1 MSENNIINNM
11 CQSSTESQGILDM
24 IKSSESQDNQC
35 KFTCLEP
42 KDLNNVPNSF
52 KGFGIMKDNIFNL
65 AKPRVTNVSKEL
77 KQLLNESKEAI
88 QMTKN
93 MNDIK
98 TKELVSKLLKFLQ
111 DLYEFGTFSID
122 TCIYCKYSEH
132 TCNDESC
139 EYCKIKLNPD
149 YEKNL
154 SMSCHTKE
162 YHKTLFGK
170 IFGYTHDHT
179 PCVITDHC
187 MLQILVDNYLLS
199 HGSGSNVYPILK
211 YFQKINGYSEHWI
224 NKICWGSK
232 DINIIP
238 FTGINNSLNN
248 DTKDL
253 FEYQCQQDF
262 YKNTLIEFINK
273 VKQYSELITNID
285 RLRSVL
291 QVLCIDNIS
300 LIKSCLKELRVSD
313 YQNNVTE
320 ECIDKCLEDYMN
332 IISEL

>member
-1 MSENNIINNM
+1 MSENNIINS
-11 CQSSTESQGILDM
+11 CQYTIKSQGILDM
-24 IKSSESQDNQC
+24 IKTTESQDNQC

-65 AKPRVTNVSKEL
+65 AKPCITNVSKEL
-77 KQLLNESKEAI
+77 KQLLNESKETI

-93 MNDIK
+93 IYDIK

-111 DLYEFGTFSID
+111 DLYEFGTLSID

-139 EYCKIKLNPD
+139 EYCKMKLNPD
-149 YEKNL
+149 YEKKI
-154 SMSCHTKE
+154 STSCHTKE
-162 YHKTLFGK
+162 YHESLFGK
-170 IFGYTHDHT
+170 IFGYTHDHK
-179 PCVITDHC
+179 PRVITDHC
-187 MLQILVDNYLLS
+187 MLQIIVDDYLLS
-199 HGSGSNVYPILK
+199 HGSGSNVYPVLK

-232 DINIIP
+232 DITIP
-238 FTGINNSLNN
+238 FICLNN
-248 DTKDL
+248 NTKDL

-262 YKNTLIEFINK
+262 YKNTLIEFIDK
-273 VKQYSELITNID
+273 VKQYSELITNIE

-320 ECIDKCLEDYMN
+320 ECVDKCLEDYMN
-332 IISEL
+332 IISKF

>member
-1 MSENNIINNM
+1 MSENNIINS
-11 CQSSTESQGILDM
+11 CQSSIESQGILDM
-24 IKSSESQDNQC
+24 IKLSESQDNQC

-93 MNDIK
+93 KNDIK

-139 EYCKIKLNPD
+139 EYCKMKLNPD

-154 SMSCHTKE
+154 STSCHTKE

-179 PCVITDHC
+179 PYVITDHC
-187 MLQILVDNYLLS
+187 MLQILVDDYLSS
-199 HGSGSNVYPILK
+199 HGSGSNVYPVLK

-232 DINIIP
+232 DITIP

-253 FEYQCQQDF
+253 FEYHCQQDF

>member
-1 MSENNIINNM
+1 MSENNIINS
-11 CQSSTESQGILDM
+11 CQSTIKSQGILDM
-24 IKSSESQDNQC
+24 IKTTESQDNQC

-65 AKPRVTNVSKEL
+65 AKPCITNVSNEL
-77 KQLLNESKEAI
+77 KQLLNESKETI

-93 MNDIK
+93 IYDIK

-111 DLYEFGTFSID
+111 DLYEFGTLSID

-139 EYCKIKLNPD
+139 EYCKMKLNPD

-154 SMSCHTKE
+154 STSCHTKE
-162 YHKTLFGK
+162 YHESLFGK
-170 IFGYTHDHT
+170 IFGYTHDHK
-179 PCVITDHC
+179 PRVITDHC
-187 MLQILVDNYLLS
+187 MLQIIVDDYLLS
-199 HGSGSNVYPILK
+199 HGSGSNVYPVLK

-232 DINIIP
+232 DITIP
-238 FTGINNSLNN
+238 FICLNN
-248 DTKDL
+248 NTKDL

-262 YKNTLIEFINK
+262 YKNTLIEFIDK

-291 QVLCIDNIS
+291 QVLCIDNIN
-300 LIKSCLKELRVSD
+300 LIKSCLKELRISD
-313 YQNNVTE
+313 YQNNITE
-320 ECIDKCLEDYMN
+320 ECVDKCLEDYMN
-332 IISEL
+332 IISKF

>member
-1 MSENNIINNM
+1 MSENNIINS
-11 CQSSTESQGILDM
+11 CQSTIKSQGILDM
-24 IKSSESQDNQC
+24 IKTTESQNNQC

-65 AKPRVTNVSKEL
+65 AKPCITNVSNEL
-77 KQLLNESKEAI
+77 KQLLNESKETI

-93 MNDIK
+93 IYDIK

-111 DLYEFGTFSID
+111 DLYEFGTLSID

-139 EYCKIKLNPD
+139 EYCKMKLNPD

-154 SMSCHTKE
+154 STSCHTKE
-162 YHKTLFGK
+162 YHETLFGK
-170 IFGYTHDHT
+170 IFGYTHDHK
-179 PCVITDHC
+179 PRVITDHC
-187 MLQILVDNYLLS
+187 MLQIIVDDYLLS
-199 HGSGSNVYPILK
+199 HGSGSNVYPVLK

-232 DINIIP
+232 DITIP
-238 FTGINNSLNN
+238 FTCLNN
-248 DTKDL
+248 NTKDL

-262 YKNTLIEFINK
+262 YKNTLIEFIDK

-291 QVLCIDNIS
+291 QVLCIDNIN
-300 LIKSCLKELRVSD
+300 LIKSCLKELRISD

-332 IISEL
+332 IISKL

>member
-1 MSENNIINNM
+1 MSENNIINS
-11 CQSSTESQGILDM
+11 CQSSIESQGILDM
-24 IKSSESQDNQC
+24 IKLTESQDNQC

-139 EYCKIKLNPD
+139 EYCKMKLNPD

-154 SMSCHTKE
+154 STSCHTKE

-179 PCVITDHC
+179 PCIITDHC
-187 MLQILVDNYLLS
+187 MLQILVDDYLLS

-232 DINIIP
+232 DITIP

-291 QVLCIDNIS
+291 QVLCIDNIG

>member
-1 MSENNIINNM
+1 MSGNNIINNM
-11 CQSSTESQGILDM
+11 CQSSIKSQGILDM
-24 IKSSESQDNQC
+24 IKTSELRDNQC

-65 AKPRVTNVSKEL
+65 AKPCVTNVSKEL
-77 KQLLNESKEAI
+77 KQLLNESKETI

-111 DLYEFGTFSID
+111 DLYEFGTLSID
-122 TCIYCKYSEH
+122 TCYCKCLEH
-132 TCNDESC
+132 ICNNESC
-139 EYCKIKLNPD
+139 EYCKMKLNPD
-149 YEKNL
+149 YKKFL

-162 YHKTLFGK
+162 YHVTLFGK
-170 IFGYTHDHT
+170 IFGYTHDHK
-179 PCVITDHC
+179 PQVITDHC
-187 MLQILVDNYLLS
+187 MLQILVDDYLLS
-199 HGSGSNVYPILK
+199 HGSGSNVYPVLK

-238 FTGINNSLNN
+238 FTGINNGINNSLSN
-248 DTKDL
+248 DANYL

-262 YKNTLIEFINK
+262 YKNTLIEFIDK
-273 VKQYSELITNID
+273 VKQYSELITNIEC
-285 RLRSVL
+285 LRSVL
-291 QVLCIDNIS
+291 QVLCIDNIC
-300 LIKSCLKELRVSD
+300 LI
-313 YQNNVTE
+313 
-320 ECIDKCLEDYMN
+320 
-332 IISEL
+332 

>member
-1 MSENNIINNM
+1 MSENNIINS
-11 CQSSTESQGILDM
+11 CQSSIESQGILDM
-24 IKSSESQDNQC
+24 IKLSESQDNQC

-93 MNDIK
+93 MHDIK

-139 EYCKIKLNPD
+139 EYCKMKLNPD

-154 SMSCHTKE
+154 STSCHTKE

-179 PCVITDHC
+179 PCIITDHC
-187 MLQILVDNYLLS
+187 MLQILVDDYLLS

-232 DINIIP
+232 DITIP

-291 QVLCIDNIS
+291 QVLCIDNIG

>member
-1 MSENNIINNM
+1 MSENNIINS
-11 CQSSTESQGILDM
+11 CQSSIKSQGILDM
-24 IKSSESQDNQC
+24 IKSTELQDNQC
-35 KFTCLEP
+35 KSTCLEP

-65 AKPRVTNVSKEL
+65 AKPRATDVSKEL

-93 MNDIK
+93 MHDTK

-111 DLYEFGTFSID
+111 DLYEFGTLSID

-132 TCNDESC
+132 ACNNESC
-139 EYCKIKLNPD
+139 EYCKLKLNPE
-149 YEKNL
+149 YKNFL
-154 SMSCHTKE
+154 STSCHTKE
-162 YHKTLFGK
+162 YHVTLFGK
-170 IFGYTHDHT
+170 IFGYTHDHK
-179 PCVITDHC
+179 PQVITDHC
-187 MLQILVDNYLLS
+187 MLQILVDDYLLS
-199 HGSGSNVYPILK
+199 HGSGSNVYPALK

-232 DINIIP
+232 DITIP
-238 FTGINNSLNN
+238 FTSVNNG
-248 DTKDL
+248 TKDL
-253 FEYQCQQDF
+253 IEYQRQQDF
-262 YKNTLIEFINK
+262 YKNTLIEFIDK

-291 QVLCIDNIS
+291 QVLCIDNIG

-320 ECIDKCLEDYMN
+320 ECVDKCLEDYMN

>member
-1 MSENNIINNM
+1 MSENNIINS
-11 CQSSTESQGILDM
+11 CQSTIKSQGILDM
-24 IKSSESQDNQC
+24 IKTTESQDNQC

-65 AKPRVTNVSKEL
+65 AKPCITNVSNEL
-77 KQLLNESKEAI
+77 KQLLNESKETI

-93 MNDIK
+93 IYDIK

-111 DLYEFGTFSID
+111 DLYEFGTLSID

-139 EYCKIKLNPD
+139 EYCKMKLNPD
-149 YEKNL
+149 YKKFL
-154 SMSCHTKE
+154 STSCHTKE

-170 IFGYTHDHT
+170 IFGYTHDHK
-179 PCVITDHC
+179 PRVITDHC
-187 MLQILVDNYLLS
+187 MLQIIVDDYLLS
-199 HGSGSNVYPILK
+199 HGSGSNVYPVLK

-232 DINIIP
+232 DITIP
-238 FTGINNSLNN
+238 FTCLNN
-248 DTKDL
+248 NTKDL

-320 ECIDKCLEDYMN
+320 ECVDKCLEDYMN
-332 IISEL
+332 IISKF

>member
-1 MSENNIINNM
+1 MSENNIINNV

-35 KFTCLEP
+35 KSTCLEP

-93 MNDIK
+93 MHDIK

-111 DLYEFGTFSID
+111 DLYEFGTLSFD
-122 TCIYCKYSEH
+122 TCYCKCSEH

-139 EYCKIKLNPD
+139 EYCKMKLNPD
-149 YEKNL
+149 YKKFL

-162 YHKTLFGK
+162 YHMTVFGK
-170 IFGYTHDHT
+170 IFGYTHDHK
-179 PCVITDHC
+179 PRVITDHC
-187 MLQILVDNYLLS
+187 MLQILVDDYLLS
-199 HGSGSNVYPILK
+199 HGSGSNVYLALK

-238 FTGINNSLNN
+238 FTGINK

-253 FEYQCQQDF
+253 FEYQYHQDF

-291 QVLCIDNIS
+291 QVLCIDNIG

-320 ECIDKCLEDYMN
+320 ECVDKCLEDYMN
-332 IISEL
+332 IISEF

>member
-11 CQSSTESQGILDM
+11 CQSTIKSQGILDM
-24 IKSSESQDNQC
+24 IKLSESQDNQC

-111 DLYEFGTFSID
+111 DLYEFGTFSFD

-139 EYCKIKLNPD
+139 EYCKMKLNPD

-179 PCVITDHC
+179 PCVITDHYV
-187 MLQILVDNYLLS
+187 LQILVDNYLLS
-199 HGSGSNVYPILK
+199 HGSGSNVYPVLK

-238 FTGINNSLNN
+238 FTGINN
-248 DTKDL
+248 DAKDL

-262 YKNTLIEFINK
+262 YKNTLIEFIDK
-273 VKQYSELITNID
+273 VKQYSELITNIE

-291 QVLCIDNIS
+291 QVLCIDNIN

-320 ECIDKCLEDYMN
+320 ECVDKCLEDYMN
-332 IISEL
+332 IISEF

>member
-11 CQSSTESQGILDM
+11 CQSTIKSQGILDM
-24 IKSSESQDNQC
+24 IKTTESQDNQC

-65 AKPRVTNVSKEL
+65 AKPCITNVSKEL
-77 KQLLNESKEAI
+77 KQLLNESKETI

-93 MNDIK
+93 IYDIK

-132 TCNDESC
+132 ICNDESC
-139 EYCKIKLNPD
+139 EYCKMKLNPN

-154 SMSCHTKE
+154 STSCHTKE
-162 YHKTLFGK
+162 YHESLFGK
-170 IFGYTHDHT
+170 IFGYTHDHK
-179 PCVITDHC
+179 PRVITDHC

-199 HGSGSNVYPILK
+199 HGSGSNVYPVLK

-232 DINIIP
+232 DITIP
-238 FTGINNSLNN
+238 FTCLNN
-248 DTKDL
+248 NTKDL

-262 YKNTLIEFINK
+262 YKNTLIEFIDK

-320 ECIDKCLEDYMN
+320 ECVDKCLEDYMN